1 MFLVRAVNK
10 EQSTIPM
17 NEKNINTVIKSLV
30 YLKSSHHELVSFLLK
45 QFKEKIQNIIYTRFI
60 KEILLMICP
69 K

>member
-1 MFLVRAVNK
+1 
-10 EQSTIPM
+10 M
-17 NEKNINTVIKSLV
+17 NEKNINTVIKSLI
-30 YLKSSHHELVSFLLK
+30 YLKSSHHELCSFLLK